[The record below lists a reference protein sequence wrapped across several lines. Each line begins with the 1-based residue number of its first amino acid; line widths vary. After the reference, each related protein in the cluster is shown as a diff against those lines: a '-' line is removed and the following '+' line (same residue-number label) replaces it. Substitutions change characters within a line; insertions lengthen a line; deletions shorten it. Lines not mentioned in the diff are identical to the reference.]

1 MTSAT
6 SSTASYHPLK
16 ANARWAL
23 PLPLL
28 PAGVAALVI
37 ILIGLP
43 DGVTEPLQ
51 AAMAWIAV
59 AAVAVL
65 AVMAIAK
72 GLDSLLD
79 CESH

>member
-16 ANARWAL
+16 ANARRA
-23 PLPLL
+23 LPLL

-43 DGVTEPLQ
+43 DSVTEPLQ
-51 AAMAWIAV
+51 AALAWIAV

-65 AVMAIAK
+65 VVMAIAK